1 LQKLTRD
8 FLIFV
13 SEFSLQRTIF
23 RQVLCFIINQIKIMA
38 RSVFSIT
45 GLIVIVIFSISCVS
59 GKKFSSLQDTSRQFM
74 NERDAFKTDNIE
86 LEMQN
91 KELTAKLA
99 SLEKEIGS
107 VKQDITTVQGERDKA
122 VEDYNKISSKYN
134 ELQNAQE
141 DLIKG
146 NVKETQK
153 LLTELQAAQ
162 ENLQKKEDLLR
173 QLEQTLDTK
182 KSSLDELTFELEKRN
197 ARMAELEKILDA
209 QKKIVQDLKNKVS
222 EALLGFENNGLTV
235 TMKNGKVYVSL
246 DEKLLFKSASWDI
259 DANGRNALKK
269 LANVLE
275 KNPDIQVQIEG
286 HTDNVPY
293 NPGSGQLKD
302 NWDLSVKR
310 ATTVVRVLLEG
321 SKINPKRLTA
331 SGRSE
336 YQPVDERNIQDARQ
350 KNRRTEIVL
359 TPDLTEL
366 YQLIDKY

>member
-1 LQKLTRD
+1 MK
-8 FLIFV
+8 
-13 SEFSLQRTIF
+13 
-23 RQVLCFIINQIKIMA
+23 K
-38 RSVFSIT
+38 SVFQIL
-45 GLIVIVIFSISCVS
+45 GYFLLLLFSVSCVP
-59 GKKFSSLQDTSRQFM
+59 GKKYSSLQDTSRQFM
-74 NERDAFKTDNIE
+74 NERDAFKSDNIG

-91 KELTAKLA
+91 KELKAKLA
-99 SLEKEIGS
+99 TLEKQIGS
-107 VKQDITTVQGERDKA
+107 SEQDIAAAQSERDKA
-122 VEDYNKISSKYN
+122 LDSYNRLSSKYT

-153 LLTELQAAQ
+153 LLTQLQEAQ
-162 ENLQKKEDLLR
+162 SNLQKKEDLLR
-173 QLEQTLDTK
+173 QLSQNLDTK
-182 KSSLDELTFELEKRN
+182 KASLDELTFELEKRN
-197 ARMAELEKILDA
+197 ARLAELEKVLDA

-259 DANGRNALKK
+259 DANGKNALKK
-269 LANVLE
+269 LAGVLE
-275 KNPDIQVQIEG
+275 KNPDIQVTIEG

-293 NPGSGQLKD
+293 HPENSQLKD

-310 ATTVVRVLLEG
+310 ATTVIRVLLEG
-321 SKINPKRLTA
+321 SRIDAKRLTA
-331 SGRSE
+331 AGRS
-336 YQPVDERNIQDARQ
+336 QFSPVDERKTDDARQ

-366 YQLIDKY
+366 YNLINKY

>member
-1 LQKLTRD
+1 MNK
-8 FLIFV
+8 
-13 SEFSLQRTIF
+13 
-23 RQVLCFIINQIKIMA
+23 
-38 RSVFSIT
+38 SVFHIF
-45 GLIVIVIFSISCVS
+45 GLILMIIFSVSCVS
-59 GKKFSSLQDTSRQFM
+59 GKKFNSLQKASKQFM
-74 NERDAFKTDNIE
+74 DERDAFKTDNIGLEMKNRE
-86 LEMQN
+86 LEAR
-91 KELTAKLA
+91 LS
-99 SLEKEIGS
+99 SLEKELETI
-107 VKQDITTVQGERDKA
+107 KLEMTTVRTEKDKA
-122 VEDYNKISSKYN
+122 VEELNKISAKYD

-153 LLTELQAAQ
+153 LLTELRAAQ

-173 QLEQTLDTK
+173 QLGQNLDSK
-182 KSSLDELTFELEKRN
+182 KASLDELTFELEKRN
-197 ARMAELEKILDA
+197 ARLAELEKILDA

-246 DEKLLFKSASWDI
+246 DEKLLFKSGSYDI

-269 LANVLE
+269 LAGVLE
-275 KNPDIQVQIEG
+275 KNKDIQVMIEG

-321 SKINPKRLTA
+321 SKIDPKRLTA

-336 YQPVDERNIQDARQ
+336 YLPVDERNTTDART
-350 KNRRTEIVL
+350 KNRRTEIIL

-366 YQLIDKY
+366 YRLIDKY

>member
-1 LQKLTRD
+1 MNRSILYILG
-8 FLIFV
+8 FFALV
-13 SEFSLQRTIF
+13 AFS
-23 RQVLCFIINQIKIMA
+23 V
-38 RSVFSIT
+38 
-45 GLIVIVIFSISCVS
+45 SCVS
-59 GKKFSSLQDTSRQFM
+59 GKKFSSLQDTSKKFM
-74 NERDAFKTDNIE
+74 NERDAFKSDNIG

-99 SLEKEIGS
+99 TLQKQVGS
-107 VKQDITTVQGERDKA
+107 VQQEITTAQNERDKA
-122 VEDYNKISSKYN
+122 VEDYNRISSKYT

-153 LLTELQAAQ
+153 LLAQ
-162 ENLQKKEDLLR
+162 LEEAQSNLQKKEDLLR
-173 QLEQTLDTK
+173 QLGQNLDTK
-182 KSSLDELTFELEKRN
+182 KASLDELTNELEKRN
-197 ARMAELEKILDA
+197 ARLAELEKILDA
-209 QKKIVQDLKNKVS
+209 QKRIVQDLKNKVS

-259 DANGRNALKK
+259 DANGKNALKK
-269 LANVLE
+269 LAGVLE
-275 KNPDIQVQIEG
+275 KNTDIQVTIEG

-293 NPGSGQLKD
+293 NPGNSQLKD

-310 ATTVVRVLLEG
+310 ATTVIRVLLDG
-321 SKINPKRLTA
+321 SGIDAKRLTA
-331 SGRSE
+331 AGRSQ
-336 YQPVDERNIQDARQ
+336 YSPVDERNTDDARQ

-366 YQLIDKY
+366 YKLIDKY

>member
-1 LQKLTRD
+1 MK
-8 FLIFV
+8 
-13 SEFSLQRTIF
+13 
-23 RQVLCFIINQIKIMA
+23 
-38 RSVFSIT
+38 RSVFQILGYLLLFLFT
-45 GLIVIVIFSISCVS
+45 VSCVT
-59 GKKFSSLQDTSRQFM
+59 GKKYSSLQDTSRQFM
-74 NERDAFKTDNIE
+74 NERDAFKSDNIG

-91 KELTAKLA
+91 KELKAKLA
-99 SLEKEIGS
+99 ALEKQIGS
-107 VKQDITTVQGERDKA
+107 SEQDIAAAQSERDKA
-122 VEDYNKISSKYN
+122 LDNYNRMSAKYT

-153 LLTELQAAQ
+153 LLTQLQEAQ
-162 ENLQKKEDLLR
+162 SNLQKKEDLLR
-173 QLEQTLDTK
+173 QLSQNLDTK
-182 KSSLDELTFELEKRN
+182 KASLDELTFELEKRN
-197 ARMAELEKILDA
+197 ARLAELEKVLDA

-259 DANGRNALKK
+259 DANGKNALKK
-269 LANVLE
+269 LAGVLE
-275 KNPDIQVQIEG
+275 KNPDIQVTIEG

-293 NPGSGQLKD
+293 HPENSQLKD

-310 ATTVVRVLLEG
+310 ATTVIRVLLEG
-321 SKINPKRLTA
+321 SKIDAKRLTA
-331 SGRSE
+331 AGRSQ
-336 YQPVDERNIQDARQ
+336 YSPVDEHNTDDARQ

-366 YQLIDKY
+366 YNLINKY

>member
-1 LQKLTRD
+1 MK
-8 FLIFV
+8 
-13 SEFSLQRTIF
+13 
-23 RQVLCFIINQIKIMA
+23 
-38 RSVFSIT
+38 RSVFYIP
-45 GLIVIVIFSISCVS
+45 GFCVLIIFSVSCVS
-59 GKKFSSLQDTSRQFM
+59 GKKFSSLQDTSKQFM

-91 KELTAKLA
+91 KELNAKMA
-99 SLEKEIGS
+99 SLEKGMDTIKLEIS
-107 VKQDITTVQGERDKA
+107 SAQSDRDKA
-122 VEDYNKISSKYN
+122 VEDYNRISSKYT

-162 ENLQKKEDLLR
+162 SNLQKKEDLLR
-173 QLEQTLDTK
+173 QLEQNLDTK
-182 KSSLDELTFELEKRN
+182 KASLDELTFELEKRN
-197 ARMAELEKILDA
+197 ARLAELEKILDA
-209 QKKIVQDLKNKVS
+209 QKKIVQDLKSKVS

-259 DANGRNALKK
+259 DANGKNALKK
-269 LANVLE
+269 LSGVLE
-275 KNPDIQVQIEG
+275 KNPDIQVAIEG

-293 NPGSGQLKD
+293 NPGNSQLKD

-310 ATTVVRVLLEG
+310 ATTVIRVLLEG
-321 SKINPKRLTA
+321 SRIDPKRLTA
-331 SGRSE
+331 SGRSQ
-336 YQPVDERNIQDARQ
+336 YQPVDDHNTTDARQ

-366 YQLIDKY
+366 YNLINKY

>member
-1 LQKLTRD
+1 MK
-8 FLIFV
+8 
-13 SEFSLQRTIF
+13 
-23 RQVLCFIINQIKIMA
+23 
-38 RSVFSIT
+38 RSVFLIL
-45 GLIVIVIFSISCVS
+45 GLAALAVYSVSCVTS
-59 GKKFSSLQDTSRQFM
+59 KKYRGLQDTSRQFM
-74 NERDAFKTDNIE
+74 NERDAFKTDNIGLEMKNRE
-86 LEMQN
+86 LEAKISAVS
-91 KELTAKLA
+91 KETETMKDDLSKA
-99 SLEKEIGS
+99 EN
-107 VKQDITTVQGERDKA
+107 ERDKA
-122 VEDYNKISSKYN
+122 LDDYNKISAKYS

-141 DLIKG
+141 DLIRG

-153 LLTELQAAQ
+153 LLADLQAAQ
-162 ENLQKKEDLLR
+162 AKLQKKEDLMH
-173 QLEQTLDTK
+173 QLEQNLDNK
-182 KSSLDELTFELEKRN
+182 KASLDELTFELEKRN

-209 QKKIVQDLKNKVS
+209 QKKIAQDLKSKVS

-235 TMKNGKVYVSL
+235 SMKNGKVYVSL

-269 LANVLE
+269 LAGVLE
-275 KNPDIQVQIEG
+275 KNRDIQVIIEG

-310 ATTVVRVLLEG
+310 ATTVVRVLLDG
-321 SKINPKRLTA
+321 SQIDAKRLSA

-336 YQPVDERNIQDARQ
+336 YVPVDDHNTAEARQ

>member
-1 LQKLTRD
+1 
-8 FLIFV
+8 
-13 SEFSLQRTIF
+13 
-23 RQVLCFIINQIKIMA
+23 
-38 RSVFSIT
+38 
-45 GLIVIVIFSISCVS
+45 
-59 GKKFSSLQDTSRQFM
+59 M
-74 NERDAFKTDNIE
+74 NERDAFKTDNIS

-91 KELTAKLA
+91 RELAAKIA
-99 SLEKEIGS
+99 AIEKEIS
-107 VKQDITTVQGERDKA
+107 TVKEDIAKVQNERDQA
-122 VEDYNKISSKYN
+122 IEDYNKTASKFS

-141 DLIKG
+141 DLIRG

-153 LLTELQAAQ
+153 LLGELRAAQ
-162 ENLQKKEDLLR
+162 DNLQRKEDLLR
-173 QLEQTLDTK
+173 QLEQNLDSK

-197 ARMAELEKILDA
+197 AKMAEMEKILDA
-209 QKKIVQDLKNKVS
+209 QKRIVQDLKSKVS

-259 DANGRNALKK
+259 DANGKNALKK
-269 LANVLE
+269 LAGVLE
-275 KNPDIQVQIEG
+275 RNPDIQVTIEG

-321 SKINPKRLTA
+321 SRIDAKRLTA
-331 SGRSE
+331 SGRSQ
-336 YQPVDERNIQDARQ
+336 YLPVDDSNTRDGRQ
-350 KNRRTEIVL
+350 KNRRTDIVL

-366 YQLIDKY
+366 YQLINQY

>member
-1 LQKLTRD
+1 MMKKTFFY
-8 FLIFV
+8 FLGA
-13 SEFSLQRTIF
+13 
-23 RQVLCFIINQIKIMA
+23 FIIVV
-38 RSVFSIT
+38 S
-45 GLIVIVIFSISCVS
+45 SISCVS
-59 GKKFSSLQDTSRQFM
+59 GKKFGSLQDTSRHFM
-74 NERDAFKTDNIE
+74 NERDAFKTDNIG

-91 KELTAKLA
+91 RELEARLA
-99 SLEKEIGS
+99 TLEKEIGE
-107 VKQDITTVQGERDKA
+107 VKDDISTVEDERAKA
-122 VEDYNKISSKYN
+122 YDDYNKILTKYS

-141 DLIKG
+141 DLIRG

-153 LLTELQAAQ
+153 LLSELQAAQ
-162 ENLQKKEDLLR
+162 KNLQNKEDLLR
-173 QLEQTLDTK
+173 QLEQNLDTK
-182 KSSLDELTFELEKRN
+182 KASLDELTFELEKRN
-197 ARMAELEKILDA
+197 ERLAELEKILDG
-209 QKKIVQDLKNKVS
+209 QKQIVQDLKSKVS

-259 DANGRNALKK
+259 DVNGRNALKK
-269 LANVLE
+269 LAGVLE
-275 KNPDIQVQIEG
+275 RNPGIQVTIEG

-321 SKINPKRLTA
+321 SKIDPKRLTA

-336 YQPVDERNIQDARQ
+336 YIPVDNNNSSVARQ

-366 YQLIDKY
+366 YRLIDKY

>member
-1 LQKLTRD
+1 
-8 FLIFV
+8 
-13 SEFSLQRTIF
+13 
-23 RQVLCFIINQIKIMA
+23 
-38 RSVFSIT
+38 
-45 GLIVIVIFSISCVS
+45 
-59 GKKFSSLQDTSRQFM
+59 M
-74 NERDAFKTDNIE
+74 NERDDFKTDNIR

-91 KELTAKLA
+91 REIEAKLA
-99 SLEKEIGS
+99 GLEKEMGS
-107 VKQDITTVQGERDKA
+107 VKQDIANAESLRDKA
-122 VEDYNKISSKYN
+122 VDDYNKISTRYS
-134 ELQNAQE
+134 ELQNAQD

-162 ENLQKKEDLLR
+162 ANLQKKEDLLR
-173 QLEQTLDTK
+173 QLEQNLDTK

-259 DANGRNALKK
+259 DANGKNALKK
-269 LANVLE
+269 LAGVLE
-275 KNPDIQVQIEG
+275 KNPDIQVMIEG

-293 NPGSGQLKD
+293 NPGSSQLKD

-310 ATTVVRVLLEG
+310 ATTVIRVLLEG
-321 SKINPKRLTA
+321 SKIDANRLTA

-336 YQPVDERNIQDARQ
+336 YLPVDNRNTTDARQ

-366 YQLIDKY
+366 YKLIDKY

>member
-1 LQKLTRD
+1 MEMINKSVISILG
-8 FLIFV
+8 
-13 SEFSLQRTIF
+13 
-23 RQVLCFIINQIKIMA
+23 IIA
-38 RSVFSIT
+38 
-45 GLIVIVIFSISCVS
+45 IVISSISCVS
-59 GKKFSSLQDTSRQFM
+59 GRKFNNLQDTSKQYM
-74 NERDAFKTDNIE
+74 NDRDAFKTDNLR
-86 LEMQN
+86 LEMEN
-91 KELTAKLA
+91 KELEAKLA
-99 SLEKEIGS
+99 TLEKETAV
-107 VKQDITTVQGERDKA
+107 VKQDIITAQSERDKA
-122 VEDYNKISSKYN
+122 VEDYNKISAKYS

-153 LLTELQAAQ
+153 LITELQTAQ

-182 KSSLDELTFELEKRN
+182 KASLDELTFELEKRN
-197 ARMAELEKILDA
+197 ARMVELEKILDA
-209 QKKIVQDLKNKVS
+209 QKKVVQDLKNKVS

-246 DEKLLFKSASWDI
+246 DEKLLFKSASWEI
-259 DANGRNALKK
+259 DANGKNALKK
-269 LANVLE
+269 LAGVLE
-275 KNPDIQVQIEG
+275 KNPDIQITIEG

-293 NPGSGQLKD
+293 NSGSGQIKD

-321 SKINPKRLTA
+321 SKIEARRLTA

-336 YQPVDERNIQDARQ
+336 YLPVDNGNTPDARQ
-350 KNRRTEIVL
+350 KNRRTEVVL